1 MVENKC
7 YKCAELEGCYAGRHG
22 EGNPNCK
29 CFCPCYDK
37 DLCVIVE
44 RSENGI
50 RLINR
55 KTMKSL
61 VEGKN
66 LTIEQVLIALN
77 IDFRNV
83 FLKDK
88 KDLKKYLTSRPV
100 SAIIES

>member
-22 EGNPNCK
+22 EGSPNCK
-29 CFCPCYDK
+29 CYCPCYDK
-37 DLCVIVE
+37 DLCVIIE
-44 RSENGI
+44 KSENGI

-55 KTMKSL
+55 KTMESL

-66 LTIEQVLIALN
+66 LTVEQVLIALN

-83 FLKDK
+83 YLKDR
-88 KDLKKYLTSRPV
+88 KDLKKYLTSKPIK
-100 SAIIES
+100 S